1 MEFIRF
7 VLWNDLNSIDKCG
20 VDYVYR
26 NVLHIGSKNRNDFVC
41 VQIDPQVYALFYISY
56 KLQRKIRGVEL
67 RTSLYCL
74 CQEFLRSFIYIGEL
88 KVFMQHSIS
97 GADSYTQRLPLTG
110 TGTDEMGFPLRL
122 QRVLYQSTLMKNGL
136 IRYCDVMNSDIDE
149 YFYYVR
155 YNELLVIQYKF

>member
-1 MEFIRF
+1 MEFIRV

-26 NVLHIGSKNRNDFVC
+26 TVLHIGSKNRNDFVC
-41 VQIDPQVYALFYISY
+41 IQIDPQVYALFYISY
-56 KLQRKIRGVEL
+56 KLQRKLRGVEL
-67 RTSLYCL
+67 KTSLRYL

-97 GADSYTQRLPLTG
+97 GCDRFTDRLPLMG
-110 TGTDEMGFPLRL
+110 TGGQEMGFPLGL
-122 QRVLYQSTLMKNGL
+122 QRVLYQSTLTNGL
-136 IRYCDVMNSDIDE
+136 IRYSDVMNSNIDE